1 MRTRDSFFLEKTV
14 NKESPLLREKL
25 CLEKDFI
32 KEKTFIKKKNFSKGI
47 SESPWGNEV
56 KTEFVHGLF
65 CVSWPFI
72 CSYGL
77 CMSFQWASIAF
88 KGFCEKGRSL
98 YGKYNKTKKYKKMLY
113 KYYIHRPDY

>member
-1 MRTRDSFFLEKTV
+1 MRTRDSFFPEKIVKRKTFV
-14 NKESPLLREKL
+14 KEKVLLREKL

-65 CVSWPFI
+65 CVSWHFT
-72 CSYGL
+72 L
-77 CMSFQWASIAF
+77 MAF
-88 KGFCEKGRSL
+88 L
-98 YGKYNKTKKYKKMLY
+98 
-113 KYYIHRPDY
+113 